1 LTVSA
6 PVGGYG
12 MIIEL
17 NGTKLAYDDVA
28 AADPDSEK
36 KPALVFSHSLCMSR
50 VMYSS
55 QVEYFS
61 AHRRVVCYDH
71 RGQGWSSRDAAA
83 RLDMD
88 TLTADAAML
97 IEELELAPCHFVGS
111 AMGGFVALRLAARRP
126 DLLSSAIVMS
136 SSAEEEH
143 RLGPRAEILTRAT
156 YHGMAGAIDLLMR
169 ELFGRAALSE
179 SGVDGR
185 FDHWRE
191 RLLKLDSSVKD
202 AVRGVM
208 YRPGVLTELP
218 NISIPLLLISGAED
232 TTYPPEF
239 SDVIA
244 ALVEGARHV
253 RVEKAGHC
261 VVLEQSDLVNR
272 LIAEHV
278 ASCDP
283 A

>member
-1 LTVSA
+1 
-6 PVGGYG
+6 
-12 MIIEL
+12 M
-17 NGTKLAYDDVA
+17 
-28 AADPDSEK
+28 
-36 KPALVFSHSLCMSR
+36 FSN
-50 VMYSS
+50 
-55 QVEYFS
+55 QVECFS

-111 AMGGFVALRLAARRP
+111 AMGGFIALRLAARRP
-126 DLLSSAIVMS
+126 DLLSSAIVMC

-143 RLGPRAEILTRAT
+143 RREQRAEMLTRT
-156 YHGMAGAIDLLMR
+156 RNRGIAGAIDRLMR
-169 ELFGRAALSE
+169 ELFGRTALSE
-179 SGVDGR
+179 SCRNGR

-191 RLLKLDSSVKD
+191 RLLTLDSSIRD
-202 AVRGVM
+202 AAEGVM
-208 YRPGVLTELP
+208 YRPSVLAELR
-218 NISIPLLLISGAED
+218 NISVPLLLISGAED
-232 TTYPPEF
+232 IAYPSEF

-253 RVEKAGHC
+253 RIEQAGPS
-261 VVLEQSDLVNR
+261 VVLEQPDLVNR

-283 A
+283 D